1 MLLKTSYKNT
11 YMLNNRYVGIFYLI
25 RRYIDKCKYGKIHS
39 DSINKSDYT
48 EFDSHQYM
56 VWGKKHSGTYLKK
69 LEDKHKEAIEYY
81 CGYGSRDINYYLRC
95 IKSND
100 KGFNTKELWIN
111 MARSPDCKNCPHGRY
126 TTDPPIVEVKN
137 QLDNLIDALSKAS
150 PINDNIVVYRA
161 VDKTFIDI
169 LIRSNKY
176 SSCGSFVEK
185 GFLSTSLDID
195 IVKSK
200 CNKEDRDILKIFI
213 PNGSIGIYID
223 EIKSRGEA
231 EFLLGPGHRISLID
245 YPYIEHS
252 DDGTWFKMY
261 ECKLD

>member
-1 MLLKTSYKNT
+1 M
-11 YMLNNRYVGIFYLI
+11 
-25 RRYIDKCKYGKIHS
+25 
-39 DSINKSDYT
+39 
-48 EFDSHQYM
+48 
-56 VWGKKHSGTYLKK
+56 GKKHSGTYLKK

-95 IKSND
+95 VKSND

-111 MARSPDCKNCPHGRY
+111 MASSPDCKNCLHGRY

-150 PINDNIVVYRA
+150 PINDNIVGYRV

-169 LIRSNKY
+169 LRSNKY

-185 GFLSTSLDID
+185 GFMSTSLDID

-200 CNKEDRDILKIFI
+200 YKECHDIILKIFI
-213 PNGSIGIYID
+213 PNGSIGIY
-223 EIKSRGEA
+223 R
-231 EFLLGPGHRISLID
+231 
-245 YPYIEHS
+245 
-252 DDGTWFKMY
+252 
-261 ECKLD
+261 